1 MKFFFIKTSLFCL
14 VFALL
19 LHFVFIFASEAEEG
33 KSCLSLSDAVKRA
46 LENNP
51 KTKAALFQAEASRS
65 RITQA
70 RSGLL
75 PQIYLNETF
84 NRTTNPM
91 WAFGTK
97 LNQGNIARSD
107 FDPAGLNNPD
117 DINNFITSVTI
128 DWTVF
133 DGGQTWIG
141 LKQAKLENEAAFLM
155 MERTREEVIGQAA
168 TAYFG
173 LILADEHLDLI
184 RQILDAA
191 RAHSN
196 MARSRFENGLTVKSD
211 FLRAQVRVSELE
223 QELFSAESNVLIAK
237 AMLCSV
243 MGLSQCNSFETT
255 TRLDEEA
262 GTEEQVD
269 KLVETALANRK
280 DLRQLLFQEYMA
292 EEEVSK
298 SLAGHLPSLHLIGNY
313 EVNSEAFSDTADNYM
328 VGAIMRFNLYS
339 GQRISGKTME
349 ARALLEKIRA
359 IKHELELGIN
369 VQIRQAYYQAK
380 SSWKRIQVARESIL
394 QAEENLRIIRK
405 RYENG
410 LLTIVNLMDAESALK
425 QSRTNHLKALHDY
438 NISTT
443 QLKLAAGTINDSW
456 Q

>member
-1 MKFFFIKTSLFCL
+1 MKSFFIKTSLFCIIFGLLIHL
-14 VFALL
+14 VF
-19 LHFVFIFASEAEEG
+19 VFASEAEEA

-51 KTKAALFQAEASRS
+51 KTKAALFQTEASRS

-97 LNQGNIARSD
+97 LNQENIARSD
-107 FDPAGLNNPD
+107 FDPARLNNPD

-173 LILADEHLDLI
+173 LLLADEHLELI

-196 MARSRFENGLTVKSD
+196 MAKSRFENGLTVKSD
-211 FLRAQVRVSELE
+211 FFRAQVRVSELE

-243 MGLSQCNSFETT
+243 MGISQCNSFETT
-255 TRLDEEA
+255 SRLDEEA
-262 GTEEQVD
+262 GTEEQVE
-269 KLVETALANRK
+269 KLVETALSNRK
-280 DLRQLLFQEYMA
+280 DLRQLLFQESMA
-292 EEEVSK
+292 EEEVTK

-328 VGAIMRFNLYS
+328 VGAMMRFNLYS
-339 GQRISGKTME
+339 GQRLSGKTME

-369 VQIRQAYYQAK
+369 VQVRQAYYQAK

-410 LLTIVNLMDAESALK
+410 LLTIVNLMDAESAFK

-443 QLKLAAGTINDSW
+443 QLQLATGTINDSF

>member
-1 MKFFFIKTSLFCL
+1 
-14 VFALL
+14 
-19 LHFVFIFASEAEEG
+19 
-33 KSCLSLSDAVKRA
+33 
-46 LENNP
+46 
-51 KTKAALFQAEASRS
+51 
-65 RITQA
+65 
-70 RSGLL
+70 
-75 PQIYLNETF
+75 
-84 NRTTNPM
+84 PM

-173 LILADEHLDLI
+173 LILAEEHLDLI

-196 MARSRFENGLTVKSD
+196 MAKSRFENGLTVKSD

-262 GTEEQVD
+262 GTEEQID

-425 QSRTNHLKALHDY
+425 QSRTNHLKSLHDY

-443 QLKLAAGTINDSW
+443 QLQLATGTINDSW

>member
-1 MKFFFIKTSLFCL
+1 MKSFFIKTSLFYL
-14 VFALL
+14 IFVLL
-19 LHFVFIFASEAEEG
+19 LHSVFIFASEAEEG
-33 KSCLSLSDAVKRA
+33 KSFLSLSDAVKKA

-51 KTKAALFQAEASRS
+51 KTKAASFQAEASKS

-97 LNQGNIARSD
+97 LNQENIALSD
-107 FDPAGLNNPD
+107 FDPYRLNNPN
-117 DINNFITSVTI
+117 DINNFITSVTF
-128 DWTVF
+128 DWTLF

-155 MERTREEVIGQAA
+155 MERTREEVVGQTA

-173 LILADEHLDLI
+173 FLLANEHLDLI

-191 RAHSN
+191 RAHFK

-223 QELFSAESNVLIAK
+223 QELFAAESNLLIAK
-237 AMLCSV
+237 AILCSV
-243 MGLSQCNSFETT
+243 MGLSQCASFESTT
-255 TRLDEEA
+255 TLDAEA

-269 KLVETALANRK
+269 KLVEAALANRK
-280 DLRQLLFQEYMA
+280 DLKQLLFQESMA

-298 SLAGHLPSLHLIGNY
+298 SQAGHLPSLHLIGNY
-313 EVNSEAFSDTADNYM
+313 EINSETFSNTADNYM
-328 VGAIMRFNLYS
+328 VGAVMRLNLYS
-339 GQRISGKTME
+339 GQRISGKTTE

-369 VQIRQAYYQAK
+369 IQVRQAYYQAE
-380 SSWKRIQVARESIL
+380 SSWKRIKVARESII

-425 QSRTNHLKALHDY
+425 QARTNHLKALHDY

-443 QLKLAAGTINDSW
+443 QLKLATGIINDRW

>member
-1 MKFFFIKTSLFCL
+1 MKSFFIKTSLFCL
-14 VFALL
+14 LFALL
-19 LHFVFIFASEAEEG
+19 LHFVFIFASEAEEV

-51 KTKAALFQAEASRS
+51 KTKAALFEAEASRS

-97 LNQGNIARSD
+97 LNQENIARSD
-107 FDPAGLNNPD
+107 FDPVRLNNPD

-128 DWTVF
+128 DWTFF
-133 DGGQTWIG
+133 DGGRTWIG
-141 LKQAKLENEAAFLM
+141 LKQAKLENEASFLM

-173 LILADEHLDLI
+173 LLLADEHLDLI

-191 RAHSN
+191 KAHSN
-196 MARSRFENGLTVKSD
+196 MAKSRFENGLTVKSD
-211 FLRAQVRVSELE
+211 FFRAQVRVSELE

-255 TRLDEEA
+255 TKLDEEA

-269 KLVETALANRK
+269 KLVETALSNRK
-280 DLRQLLFQEYMA
+280 DLRQLLFQESMA

-298 SLAGHLPSLHLIGNY
+298 SLAGHLPSIHLIGNY

-328 VGAIMRFNLYS
+328 VGAVMRFNLYS

-369 VQIRQAYYQAK
+369 VQVRQAYYHAK
-380 SSWKRIQVARESIL
+380 SSWKRIQIARESIL

-425 QSRTNHLKALHDY
+425 QSRTNHLRALHDY

-443 QLKLAAGTINDSW
+443 QLQLAAGTINDSTK
-456 Q
+456 